1 MGKWLVRWML
11 VIVIACLAAYAAY
24 FYRDRYQP
32 LRAEADAL
40 HAKVNR
46 LSAER
51 SESEQALQRHNADL
65 KQQVEALQTQATQIR
80 GALQKAQ
87 TVCDTCETQ
96 RRRAEA
102 HATDLEKTLNVQGQA
117 NRQLSQARTAA
128 QQELAEV
135 QSRHTQALQELQA
148 SVHEKDSLIQEL
160 QTRFAHLAKDSAEKQ
175 KDKESLEREVE
186 RLKTALDAARARAY
200 MLEQTQVR
208 KQQVLEAQ
216 QEEGVEDLSQ
226 KDRMIQDLMARVN
239 TMERERS
246 ALAKARADDGRKAAE
261 ERAGLKQA
269 LELSQHRVHALEREA
284 AGLQAESAGGTR
296 QGTSAPGASRL
307 PAQDRG
313 GAVQAVREQPVAFP
327 QLQQALFQQERRVQ
341 DLGATV
347 AALQRD
353 KTDLLQTKQRLSLEV
368 LRWQAACSR

>member
-40 HAKVNR
+40 HAKVDR
-46 LSAER
+46 LSAEC
-51 SESEQALQRHNADL
+51 SGSEQALQRRNAGL

-87 TVCDTCETQ
+87 TVRDTCETQ

-102 HATDLEKTLNVQGQA
+102 HATDLEKTLNAQGQA

-128 QQELAEV
+128 QQELAEM

-216 QEEGVEDLSQ
+216 QEQGVEDLSQ

-239 TMERERS
+239 AMERERS
-246 ALAKARADDGRKAAE
+246 TLAKARADDERKAAE
-261 ERAGLKQA
+261 ERASLKQA

-284 AGLQAESAGGTR
+284 AGPQAKSAGGTR
-296 QGTSAPGASRL
+296 QGTSAPGASRP
-307 PAQDRG
+307 PAEDRG
-313 GAVQAVREQPVAFP
+313 GTAQAVREQPVAFP
-327 QLQQALFQQERRVQ
+327 QLQQALFQQERRIQ

-347 AALQRD
+347 AVLQRD